1 MEALELMA
9 KKGLGA
15 LVVLENDE
23 VVGIMSERD
32 YARKI
37 ILMGRQSQDTPVKDI
52 MTREVY
58 GVHDDTTAEECMA
71 LMTDKHI
78 RHLPV
83 CKEGKLAGDHLH
95 RRRRQGRHHRSEGQ
109 DREPR
114 ELHHGEVSIKE
125 RGHVPEVRVP
135 DLRIPSGPSRGG
147 RGRPRR
153 ALPPNPPGRLSGRG
167 SRRPGTPKR
176 RPVHDR
182 RDVART
188 TEGCSRRRRRGRWPR
203 GRGR

>member
-1 MEALELMA
+1 MITVKDILDEKGHTAWTIGPDAKVLEALELMA

-37 ILMGRQSQDTPVKDI
+37 MLMGRQSQDTPVKDI

-58 GVHDDTTAEECMA
+58 GVHDDTTADECMA

-83 CKEGKLAGDHLH
+83 CKEGKLAGII
-95 RRRRQGRHHRSEGQ
+95 
-109 DREPR
+109 
-114 ELHHGEVSIKE
+114 SI
-125 RGHVPEVRVP
+125 G
-135 DLRIPSGPSRGG
+135 
-147 RGRPRR
+147 
-153 ALPPNPPGRLSGRG
+153 
-167 SRRPGTPKR
+167 
-176 RPVHDR
+176 
-182 RDVART
+182 DVVKAVIT
-188 TEGCSRRRRRGRWPR
+188 DQKVKIENLENYIMGKYQ
-203 GRGR
+203 

>member
-1 MEALELMA
+1 MITVKDILDEKGRTAWTIGPDAKVFEALELMA

-114 ELHHGEVSIKE
+114 ELHHGEVSI
-125 RGHVPEVRVP
+125 
-135 DLRIPSGPSRGG
+135 GPSRG
-147 RGRPRR
+147 
-153 ALPPNPPGRLSGRG
+153 RLGN
-167 SRRPGTPKR
+167 
-176 RPVHDR
+176 
-182 RDVART
+182 
-188 TEGCSRRRRRGRWPR
+188 CL
-203 GRGR
+203 